1 MIAQRSHMHIIT
13 VRASLLFYPLLP
25 DCKSALMLQ
34 AAQQDISAE
43 REVYQTSRSGLDT
56 MYTEAKKQLEDETRL
71 RIVSGSPEESNWTAL
86 SFFQTPPLFCISLS
100 LSLSLSELNSLSFL
114 QFSVLHI
121 LVLLKRLNDELFHF
135 PWLPSSTEPW
145 CWTMVWWCVF
155 LNVNEC
161 EKEKNRKTWKRAPHV
176 CSMMWYSVL
185 KVWWEFVGWMV
196 CVYRQVLLEQKFV
209 LMSWWCC
216 FCPVLILHLACT
228 TSSIAKLVCQLQP
241 KYSRPPSPLFA
252 PPSLLKHF

>member
-100 LSLSLSELNSLSFL
+100 LSVNWIVFPSCSFQCCIFWFSWKGWMMSCSISPDYPVLLSLDAELWSDG
-114 QFSVLHI
+114 V
-121 LVLLKRLNDELFHF
+121 
-135 PWLPSSTEPW
+135 SSWMSMNVRKKKTEKHEREHP
-145 CWTMVWWCVF
+145 MFAVW
-155 LNVNEC
+155 
-161 EKEKNRKTWKRAPHV
+161 RGTV
-176 CSMMWYSVL
+176 CSRFDESLWGEWSVSTDRFCWNRNL
-185 KVWWEFVGWMV
+185 CWCHDDAV
-196 CVYRQVLLEQKFV
+196 FV
-209 LMSWWCC
+209 LFL
-216 FCPVLILHLACT
+216 FCI
-228 TSSIAKLVCQLQP
+228 
-241 KYSRPPSPLFA
+241 
-252 PPSLLKHF
+252 